1 MPTVFNRMPDEVQ
14 FVIITGVLI
23 TCLFAVIPHHFEKA
37 AYRDTPAVSY
47 EKYKDQAG
55 YPAGSGFTDVKSVAD
70 MESLNNFVITVD
82 AKDITPTHKYM
93 SILGRSYFGGIGR
106 VNQNCT
112 EHGIGQYY
120 TVILESG
127 EKIIVFLDD
136 FAVEIPKE
144 GKVTLPVGRIW
155 ELNTIDDTFREIQ
168 KEQGISE
175 ENIKW
180 YVDAAGEWRNSEQA
194 KAINDKKFFRGILI
208 FLLVAAIEIII
219 FKIDKMKHE

>member
-106 VNQNCT
+106 VIQNCT

-136 FAVEIPKE
+136 FAVK
-144 GKVTLPVGRIW
+144 
-155 ELNTIDDTFREIQ
+155 
-168 KEQGISE
+168 
-175 ENIKW
+175 
-180 YVDAAGEWRNSEQA
+180 
-194 KAINDKKFFRGILI
+194 
-208 FLLVAAIEIII
+208 
-219 FKIDKMKHE
+219 